1 MCSQLQRCGVVR
13 ADKDLDILILE
24 LFKQLAEYLLIN
36 KAYRLYLIVNL
47 ITMTAFIG
55 SFNMDINK
63 SLPPFRASTAA

>member
-63 SLPPFRASTAA
+63 VLAAL